1 MSIDILSALA
11 SSVGLAAL
19 AGAFIASV
27 FILIP
32 PARAWFVALSADEQ
46 SALTAWLIVALAA
59 IAILT
64 SCAGVF
70 SVVVCTSAGILDYVG
85 QTVIVALAGV
95 VGNRAVFQL
104 ARIRAARK
112 TDASAKGL
120 ELAAP
125 EQAPDRA
132 KLLSR

>member
-46 SALTAWLIVALAA
+46 SALTAWLIVALAV

-85 QTVIVALAGV
+85 QVVIVALAGV

-125 EQAPDRA
+125 ERA